1 MSEPQRTSTTVP
13 AELPSAVAVLPL
25 RDTVVFPEAVVPILV
40 GKDRSKRLVEDL
52 LAREE
57 TLVGL
62 TAMRDAAAGDE
73 PGPEELYPVGT
84 VARIVQLVRFPDGNF
99 RIVVQGVARARFEPY
114 VQNEPFLAATVEP
127 LPDRAPTSTR
137 VAALH
142 RQLLGDFATIVDR
155 TPYLSGQAAALAA
168 DIGDPGRLADF
179 VAASLNLDTAARQ
192 ELLETVDVEA
202 RLERLVR
209 IAAEELEI
217 LDVGT
222 RIQEQVAEEMEQT
235 QREFLLRRQLDAIR
249 KELGEGGDDQAEADE
264 LRARLEE
271 VDLPEEA
278 RKEAMRELNRLEK
291 LPAASPEYHV
301 IRTYLDWMLRF
312 PWRAVTEDRID
323 VAAAREV
330 LDADHHGLS
339 DPKDRILEYLA
350 VRKLKADMRGP
361 ILCLVGPPGVGKTS
375 LGRSVAR
382 ALGREFVRMSLGGVR
397 DEAELRGHRRTYI
410 GAMPGRVVQAL
421 ARAGT
426 RNPVF
431 MLDEVDKLG
440 ADYRGDPASALLEIL
455 DPEQNGDFRDHYL
468 DVPIDL
474 SQVLFIANANVLH
487 TIPAPL
493 RDRMEVIEVPGYSI
507 DDKVRIGADHLV
519 ARQLAEHGLDGAA
532 VEIPDETVE
541 LLASTYTREAGVRA
555 LDRKLAALARKVALR
570 VVEGNGDRLV
580 VTPDVARELL
590 GPEPFRAKVAE
601 ERDEVGVATG
611 LAVTATGGD
620 VLFVEA
626 SPVPGKGKVTATGQ
640 LGDVMKESVEA
651 AVTYVRTRAE
661 QLGLAPG
668 WAETTDVHVHV
679 PEGAVPKDGPSAG
692 VTLATAI
699 ASALTGRPVRRSVG
713 MTGEVTLRG
722 KVLAIG
728 GVKEKVLAGQRAG
741 LTTILL
747 PRDNAPQVAELPG
760 ELQEAIELVLVGS
773 MDEVLDAALL
783 AGAAAPP
790 VQHAA

>member
-440 ADYRGDPASALLEIL
+440 ADYRGDPASALLEIF

>member
-747 PRDNAPQVAELPG
+747 PRDNAPQVAELPA
-760 ELQEAIELVLVGS
+760 ELQEAIDLVLVGS